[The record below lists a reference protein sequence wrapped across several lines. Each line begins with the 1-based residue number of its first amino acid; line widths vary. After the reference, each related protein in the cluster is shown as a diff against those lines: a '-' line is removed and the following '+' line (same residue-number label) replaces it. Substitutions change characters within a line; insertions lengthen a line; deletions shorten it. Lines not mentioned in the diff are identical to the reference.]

1 MLPHP
6 VLTLPH
12 QSSEATPASETEG
25 STLPEE
31 ENPRVSKNFH
41 CFGLFIDLRL

>member
-12 QSSEATPASETEG
+12 QSSEATASETEG
-25 STLPEE
+25 PILPEE
-31 ENPRVSKNFH
+31 ENPRVSKNSH